1 VTPTSGG
8 GPATTPNTVRAPR
21 PGQVRRP
28 ALAAHPGPARP
39 PARRALAP
47 ASSPER
53 APSPTRRAARAP
65 SRRLADLF
73 LALAG
78 LGFGATLGLAVT
90 AETRGALVAPGGVA
104 MALGRLAGLTG
115 AYLMLVMVVL
125 IARMPF
131 LERAVGQD
139 RLLRWHRRIGPWP
152 ISLIAAHGAL
162 ITLGY
167 AQAARTGVLHQ
178 LWILIDSYPNILAA
192 VAAFGLLVAA
202 GVTSFR
208 LARRRMRYESWWAV
222 HLYTYLALALAFAHQ
237 IGTGASFV
245 GHPLTRIVWSVAWAC
260 TAGLVLVFRIALPVW
275 RSMRHRLRVVQVH
288 EEGPGVVSVVCEGR
302 HLERLA
308 VSGGQFFQWRFLRRG
323 MWWQAH
329 PYSISAMPRPPY
341 LRFTIKALGDQSRS
355 LAAIESGTRVAIEGP
370 YGTFTHHVRETNGV
384 VLIGAGVGV
393 TPLRALLED
402 LPESVDA
409 VVILRGSKPADL
421 VLRDEMSALVD
432 ERGGRLHEVVGQRG
446 DVRFD
451 ARAIRHL
458 VPDIASRDVYV
469 CGPDGFT
476 ASVVAAAERLR
487 VPAERLHTEAFS
499 F

>member
-1 VTPTSGG
+1 M
-8 GPATTPNTVRAPR
+8 
-21 PGQVRRP
+21 
-28 ALAAHPGPARP
+28 
-39 PARRALAP
+39 
-47 ASSPER
+47 
-53 APSPTRRAARAP
+53 
-65 SRRLADLF
+65 
-73 LALAG
+73 
-78 LGFGATLGLAVT
+78 T
-90 AETRGALVAPGGVA
+90 AETRGALVAPGGIA
-104 MALGRLAGLTG
+104 TALGRLAGLTG

-152 ISLIAAHGAL
+152 ICLIAAHGAL

-167 AQAARTGVLHQ
+167 AQAAQTGVLHQ
-178 LWILIDSYPNILAA
+178 FWILVDSYPNILAA

-260 TAGLVLVFRIALPVW
+260 TAGLVLVYRIALPLW
-275 RSMRHRLRVVQVH
+275 RSMRHRLRVVQVRD
-288 EEGPGVVSVVCEGR
+288 EGPGVVSVVCEGR

-308 VSGGQFFQWRFLRRG
+308 VSGGQFFQWRFLKRG

-329 PYSISAMPRPPY
+329 PYSISALPRPPY
-341 LRFTIKALGDQSRS
+341 LRLTIKALGDQSRS
-355 LAAIESGTRVAIEGP
+355 LAAIEPGTRVAIEGP

-402 LPESVDA
+402 LPESVDV

-421 VLRDEMSALVD
+421 VLRDEMSALVE
-432 ERGGRLHEVVGQRG
+432 ERGGRIHEVVGQRG

-458 VPDIASRDVYV
+458 VPDIAARDVYV

-476 ASVVAAAERLR
+476 ASVVAAAEKLR
-487 VPAERLHTEAFS
+487 VPPERLHTEAFS